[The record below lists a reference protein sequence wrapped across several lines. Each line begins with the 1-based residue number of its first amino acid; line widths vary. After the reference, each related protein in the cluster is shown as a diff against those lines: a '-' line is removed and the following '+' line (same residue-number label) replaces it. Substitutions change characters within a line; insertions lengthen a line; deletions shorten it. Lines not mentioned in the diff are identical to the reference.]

1 MRGTK
6 MYSLVIPRT
15 YALHNVARRVLYVR
29 PVSGGSVGCSERDL
43 EPDFRKEDGGSG
55 REPRAGRQPD
65 SRQANPCNGETPE
78 ASCGGFIAVK
88 AMGGAGVKAPARCAE
103 GKPGGGEA
111 QEGRGSI
118 GV

>member
-6 MYSLVIPRT
+6 MYGLVIPRT

-29 PVSGGSVGCSERDL
+29 PVSGGSVSCLKRGL

-78 ASCGGFIAVK
+78 ASCGGFTAVK